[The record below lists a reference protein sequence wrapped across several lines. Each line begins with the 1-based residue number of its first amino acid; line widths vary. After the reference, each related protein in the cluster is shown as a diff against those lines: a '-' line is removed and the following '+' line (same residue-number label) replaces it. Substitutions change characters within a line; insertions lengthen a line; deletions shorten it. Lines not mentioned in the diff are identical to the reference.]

1 MCGPPEERFEEE
13 EEEKQKEDE
22 EEWLKE
28 KTQRNGSIEKDE
40 LVQGC
45 WVAQCCVGDVNS
57 RCSLGPKRATTV
69 LSKRSFIV
77 SCFGADLSAN
87 RSPFARPPEISMSSR
102 QVARNSL
109 TGWRGLPPWAGC

>member
-1 MCGPPEERFEEE
+1 MAALRKINLFKAVG
-13 EEEKQKEDE
+13 
-22 EEWLKE
+22 LH
-28 KTQRNGSIEKDE
+28 N
-40 LVQGC
+40 V
-45 WVAQCCVGDVNS
+45 CVGDVNS

-77 SCFGADLSAN
+77 SCFGADLRAN